1 MNYSVLIIITAVIM
15 IVLCAGMLL
24 VLRRSAEKAEMDRRI
39 AAERESAR
47 RQEELARTDQ
57 MLRTLTMMSDI
68 QDKRLDD
75 MQTELNKMAL
85 ENEIK
90 LDNIRTTLETRLNAM
105 QNDNNEQLEKMR
117 DTVDEKLQKTLEERL
132 AKSFGLVNDQLEKV
146 TKGFGEM
153 NALASNVGDL
163 KKVLSNIKTRG
174 NLGELQLGSILREIL
189 APEQFEENVET
200 RKGSGERVEFAVR
213 LPGDGD
219 GVVYLPIDAKF
230 PGDTYAALV
239 DAYEEGDRYLIEQA
253 KKNLRNVLRKEAK
266 DIRGKYI
273 DPPATTDFAVM
284 FLPVEGLYAEAV
296 RLGMVE
302 ELQQNEFKINL
313 AGPTTMAALLN
324 SLQMGFRTLA
334 IQKHSS
340 EVWDTLAGV
349 KTEFAKF
356 ADALEKVQNKL
367 GQANNDLTNLV
378 GVRTRQINRKLKDVE
393 TLDDYD
399 SDLFLP
405 DAEVWMGPDDEG
417 EQQ

>member
-1 MNYSVLIIITAVIM
+1 MNSTVMMIITAAVLIVVVIAALILM
-15 IVLCAGMLL
+15 KRQAA
-24 VLRRSAEKAEMDRRI
+24 SAEMERRLL
-39 AAERESAR
+39 AERENAR
-47 RQEELARTDQ
+47 LREEARRTDQ
-57 MLRTLTMMSDI
+57 MIETLRMMSDV

-75 MQTELNKMAL
+75 LQTELNRMAL

-90 LDNIRTTLETRLNAM
+90 LDNIRTTLETRLNSM

-132 AKSFGLVNDQLEKV
+132 AKSFSLVNDQLEKV

-163 KKVLSNIKTRG
+163 KKVLSNVKTRG

-189 APEQFEENVET
+189 APEQFDENVET

-219 GVVYLPIDAKF
+219 SVVYLPIDAKF
-230 PGDTYAALV
+230 PADTYAALV
-239 DAYEEGDRYLIEQA
+239 DAYERGDRNDVDRA
-253 KKNLRNVLRKEAK
+253 KKALRAVLRKEAK
-266 DIRGKYI
+266 DIREKYI

-296 RLGMVE
+296 RIGMVE
-302 ELQQNEFKINL
+302 ELQQNEFKVNL

-356 ADALEKVQNKL
+356 AGALEKVQTKL
-367 GQANNDLTNLV
+367 GQASSDLTDLV

-393 TLDDYD
+393 TLDGYD

-405 DAEVWMGPDDEG
+405 DAEDVMTE
-417 EQQ
+417 E

>member
-1 MNYSVLIIITAVIM
+1 MNSTVMMIITAAVLIVVVIAALILM
-15 IVLCAGMLL
+15 KRQAA
-24 VLRRSAEKAEMDRRI
+24 SAEMERRLL
-39 AAERESAR
+39 AERENAR
-47 RQEELARTDQ
+47 LREEARRTDQ
-57 MLRTLTMMSDI
+57 MIETLRMMSDV

-75 MQTELNKMAL
+75 LQTELNRMAL

-90 LDNIRTTLETRLNAM
+90 LDNIRTTLETRLNSM

-117 DTVDEKLQKTLEERL
+117 DTVDEKLQKTLEDRL
-132 AKSFGLVNDQLEKV
+132 AKSFSLVNDQLEKV

-163 KKVLSNIKTRG
+163 KKVLSNVKTRG

-219 GVVYLPIDAKF
+219 SVVYLPIDAKF
-230 PGDTYAALV
+230 PADTYAALV
-239 DAYEEGDRYLIEQA
+239 DAYERGDRNDVDRA
-253 KKNLRNVLRKEAK
+253 KKALRTVLRKEAK
-266 DIRGKYI
+266 DIREKYI

-296 RLGMVE
+296 RIGMVE
-302 ELQQNEFKINL
+302 ELQQNEFKVNL

-356 ADALEKVQNKL
+356 AGALEKVQTKL
-367 GQANNDLTNLV
+367 GQASSDLTDLV

-393 TLDDYD
+393 TLDGYD

-405 DAEVWMGPDDEG
+405 DADDVMTE
-417 EQQ
+417 E

>member
-1 MNYSVLIIITAVIM
+1 MNSTVMMIITAAVLIVVVIAALILM
-15 IVLCAGMLL
+15 KRQAA
-24 VLRRSAEKAEMDRRI
+24 SAEMERRLL
-39 AAERESAR
+39 AERENNRLREEAR
-47 RQEELARTDQ
+47 RTDQ
-57 MLRTLTMMSDI
+57 MIETLRMMSDV

-75 MQTELNKMAL
+75 LQTELNRMAL

-90 LDNIRTTLETRLNAM
+90 LDNIRTTLETRLNSM

-132 AKSFGLVNDQLEKV
+132 AKSFSLVNDQLEKV

-163 KKVLSNIKTRG
+163 KKVLSNVKTRG

-189 APEQFEENVET
+189 APEQFDENVET

-219 GVVYLPIDAKF
+219 SVVYLPIDAKF
-230 PGDTYAALV
+230 PADTYAALV
-239 DAYEEGDRYLIEQA
+239 DAYERGDRNDVDRA
-253 KKNLRNVLRKEAK
+253 KKALRAVLRKEAK
-266 DIRGKYI
+266 DIREKYI

-296 RLGMVE
+296 RIGMVE
-302 ELQQNEFKINL
+302 ELQQNEFKVNL

-356 ADALEKVQNKL
+356 AGALEKVQTKL
-367 GQANNDLTNLV
+367 GQASSDLTDLV

-393 TLDDYD
+393 TLDGYD

-405 DAEVWMGPDDEG
+405 DADDVMTE
-417 EQQ
+417 E

>member
-163 KKVLSNIKTRG
+163 KKVLSNVKTRG

-405 DAEVWMGPDDEG
+405 DAEVWLGSDDEG

>member
-163 KKVLSNIKTRG
+163 KKVLSNVKTRG

>member
-163 KKVLSNIKTRG
+163 KKVLSNVKTRG

-405 DAEVWMGPDDEG
+405 DAEVWSGPDDEG

>member
-1 MNYSVLIIITAVIM
+1 MIITAAVLIVVVIAALILM
-15 IVLCAGMLL
+15 KRQAA
-24 VLRRSAEKAEMDRRI
+24 SAEMERRLL
-39 AAERESAR
+39 AERENAR
-47 RQEELARTDQ
+47 LREEARRTDQ
-57 MLRTLTMMSDI
+57 MIETLRMMSDV

-75 MQTELNKMAL
+75 LQTELNRMAL

-90 LDNIRTTLETRLNAM
+90 LDNIRTTLETRLNSM

-132 AKSFGLVNDQLEKV
+132 AKSFSLVNDQLEKV
-146 TKGFGEM
+146 TRGFGEM

-163 KKVLSNIKTRG
+163 KKVLSNVKTRG

-189 APEQFEENVET
+189 APEQFDENVET

-219 GVVYLPIDAKF
+219 SVVYLPIDAKF
-230 PGDTYAALV
+230 PADTYAALV
-239 DAYEEGDRYLIEQA
+239 DAYERGDRNDVDRA
-253 KKNLRNVLRKEAK
+253 KKALRTVLRKEAK
-266 DIRGKYI
+266 DIREKYI

-296 RLGMVE
+296 RIGMVE
-302 ELQQNEFKINL
+302 ELQQNEFKVNL

-356 ADALEKVQNKL
+356 AGALEKVQTKL
-367 GQANNDLTNLV
+367 GQASNDLTDLV

-393 TLDDYD
+393 TLDGYD

-405 DAEVWMGPDDEG
+405 DADDVMTE
-417 EQQ
+417 E

>member
-1 MNYSVLIIITAVIM
+1 MNSTVMMIITAAVLIVVVIAALILM
-15 IVLCAGMLL
+15 KRQAA
-24 VLRRSAEKAEMDRRI
+24 SAEMERRLL
-39 AAERESAR
+39 AERENAR
-47 RQEELARTDQ
+47 LREEARRTDQ
-57 MLRTLTMMSDI
+57 MIETLRMMSDV

-75 MQTELNKMAL
+75 LQTELNRMAL

-90 LDNIRTTLETRLNAM
+90 LDNIRTTLETRLNSM

-132 AKSFGLVNDQLEKV
+132 AKSFSLVNDQLEKV

-163 KKVLSNIKTRG
+163 KKVLSNVKTRG

-189 APEQFEENVET
+189 APEQFDENVET

-219 GVVYLPIDAKF
+219 SVVYLPIDAKF
-230 PGDTYAALV
+230 PADTYAALV
-239 DAYEEGDRYLIEQA
+239 DAYERGDRNDVDRA
-253 KKNLRNVLRKEAK
+253 KKALRTVLRKEAK
-266 DIRGKYI
+266 DIREKYI

-296 RLGMVE
+296 RIGMVE
-302 ELQQNEFKINL
+302 ELQQNEFKVNL

-356 ADALEKVQNKL
+356 AGALEKVQTKL
-367 GQANNDLTNLV
+367 GQASSDLTDLV

-393 TLDDYD
+393 TLDGYD

-405 DAEVWMGPDDEG
+405 DADDVMTE
-417 EQQ
+417 E

>member
-1 MNYSVLIIITAVIM
+1 MNYSVLIIITVVIM

-163 KKVLSNIKTRG
+163 KKVLSNVKTRG

-405 DAEVWMGPDDEG
+405 DAEVWLGPDDEG

>member
-1 MNYSVLIIITAVIM
+1 MNSTVMMIITAAVLIVVVIAALILM
-15 IVLCAGMLL
+15 KRQAA
-24 VLRRSAEKAEMDRRI
+24 SAEMERRLL
-39 AAERESAR
+39 AERENAR
-47 RQEELARTDQ
+47 LREEARRTDQ
-57 MLRTLTMMSDI
+57 MIETLRMMSDV

-75 MQTELNKMAL
+75 LQTELNRMAL

-90 LDNIRTTLETRLNAM
+90 LDNIRTTLETRLNSM

-132 AKSFGLVNDQLEKV
+132 AKSFSLVNDQLEKV

-163 KKVLSNIKTRG
+163 KKVLSNVKTRG

-219 GVVYLPIDAKF
+219 SVVYLPIDAKF
-230 PGDTYAALV
+230 PADTYAALV
-239 DAYEEGDRYLIEQA
+239 DAYERGDRNDVDRA
-253 KKNLRNVLRKEAK
+253 KKALRTVLRKEAK
-266 DIRGKYI
+266 DIREKYI

-296 RLGMVE
+296 RIGMVE
-302 ELQQNEFKINL
+302 ELQQNEFKVNL

-356 ADALEKVQNKL
+356 AGALEKVQTKL
-367 GQANNDLTNLV
+367 GQASSDLTDLV

-393 TLDDYD
+393 TLDGYD

-405 DAEVWMGPDDEG
+405 DADDVMTE
-417 EQQ
+417 E

>member
-1 MNYSVLIIITAVIM
+1 MNSTVMMIITAAVLIVVVIAALILM
-15 IVLCAGMLL
+15 KRQAA
-24 VLRRSAEKAEMDRRI
+24 SAEMERRLL
-39 AAERESAR
+39 AERENAR
-47 RQEELARTDQ
+47 LREEARRTDQ
-57 MLRTLTMMSDI
+57 MIETLRMMSDV

-75 MQTELNKMAL
+75 LQTELNRMAL

-90 LDNIRTTLETRLNAM
+90 LDNIRTTLETRLNSM

-132 AKSFGLVNDQLEKV
+132 AKSFSLVNDQLEKV
-146 TKGFGEM
+146 TRGFGEM

-163 KKVLSNIKTRG
+163 KKVLSNVKTRG

-219 GVVYLPIDAKF
+219 SVVYLPIDAKF
-230 PGDTYAALV
+230 PADTYAALV
-239 DAYEEGDRYLIEQA
+239 DAYERGDRNDVDRA
-253 KKNLRNVLRKEAK
+253 KKALRTVLRKEAK
-266 DIRGKYI
+266 DIREKYI

-296 RLGMVE
+296 RIGMVE
-302 ELQQNEFKINL
+302 ELQQNEFKVNL

-356 ADALEKVQNKL
+356 AGALEKVQTKL
-367 GQANNDLTNLV
+367 GQASNDLTDLV

-393 TLDDYD
+393 TLDGYD

-405 DAEVWMGPDDEG
+405 DADDVMTE
-417 EQQ
+417 E

>member
-1 MNYSVLIIITAVIM
+1 MNSTVMMIITAAVLIVVVIAALILM
-15 IVLCAGMLL
+15 KRQAA
-24 VLRRSAEKAEMDRRI
+24 SAEMERRLL
-39 AAERESAR
+39 AERENAR
-47 RQEELARTDQ
+47 LREEARRTDQ
-57 MLRTLTMMSDI
+57 MIETLRMMSDV

-75 MQTELNKMAL
+75 LQTELNRMAL

-90 LDNIRTTLETRLNAM
+90 LDNIRTTLETRLNSM

-132 AKSFGLVNDQLEKV
+132 AKSFSLVNDQLEKV

-163 KKVLSNIKTRG
+163 KKVLSNVKTRG

-189 APEQFEENVET
+189 APEQFDENVET

-219 GVVYLPIDAKF
+219 SVVYLPIDAKF
-230 PGDTYAALV
+230 PADTYAALV
-239 DAYEEGDRYLIEQA
+239 DAYERGDRNDVDRA
-253 KKNLRNVLRKEAK
+253 KKALRAVLRKEAK
-266 DIRGKYI
+266 DIREKYI

-296 RLGMVE
+296 RIGMVE
-302 ELQQNEFKINL
+302 ELQQNEFKVNL
-313 AGPTTMAALLN
+313 AGPTTTAALLN

-356 ADALEKVQNKL
+356 AGALEKVQTKL
-367 GQANNDLTNLV
+367 GQASSDLTDLV

-393 TLDDYD
+393 TLDGYD

-405 DAEVWMGPDDEG
+405 DADDVMTE
-417 EQQ
+417 E

>member
-163 KKVLSNIKTRG
+163 KKVLSNVKTRG

-405 DAEVWMGPDDEG
+405 DAEVWLEPDDEG

>member
-1 MNYSVLIIITAVIM
+1 MNSTVMMIITAAVLIVVVIAALILM
-15 IVLCAGMLL
+15 KRQAA
-24 VLRRSAEKAEMDRRI
+24 SAEMERRLL
-39 AAERESAR
+39 AERENAR
-47 RQEELARTDQ
+47 LREEARRTDQ
-57 MLRTLTMMSDI
+57 MIETLRMMSDV

-75 MQTELNKMAL
+75 LQTELNRMAL

-90 LDNIRTTLETRLNAM
+90 LDNIRTTLETRLNSM

-132 AKSFGLVNDQLEKV
+132 AKSFSLVNDQLEKV

-163 KKVLSNIKTRG
+163 KKVLSNVKTRG

-189 APEQFEENVET
+189 APEQFDENVET

-219 GVVYLPIDAKF
+219 SVVYLPIDAKF
-230 PGDTYAALV
+230 PADTYAALV
-239 DAYEEGDRYLIEQA
+239 DAYERGDRNDVDRA
-253 KKNLRNVLRKEAK
+253 KKALRTVLRKEAK
-266 DIRGKYI
+266 DIREKYI

-296 RLGMVE
+296 RIGMVE
-302 ELQQNEFKINL
+302 ELQQNEFKVNL

-356 ADALEKVQNKL
+356 AGALEKVQTKL
-367 GQANNDLTNLV
+367 GQASSDLTDLV

-393 TLDDYD
+393 TLDGYD

-405 DAEVWMGPDDEG
+405 DADDVMT
-417 EQQ
+417 

>member
-1 MNYSVLIIITAVIM
+1 MNSTVMMIITAAVLIVVVIAALILM
-15 IVLCAGMLL
+15 KRQAA
-24 VLRRSAEKAEMDRRI
+24 SAEMERRLL
-39 AAERESAR
+39 AERENAR
-47 RQEELARTDQ
+47 LREEARRTDQ
-57 MLRTLTMMSDI
+57 MIETLRMMSDV

-75 MQTELNKMAL
+75 LQTELNRMAL

-90 LDNIRTTLETRLNAM
+90 LDNIRTTLETRLNSM

-132 AKSFGLVNDQLEKV
+132 AKSFSLVNDQLEKV

-163 KKVLSNIKTRG
+163 KKVLSNVKTRG

-189 APEQFEENVET
+189 APEQFDENVET

-219 GVVYLPIDAKF
+219 SVVYLPIDAKF
-230 PGDTYAALV
+230 PADTYAALV
-239 DAYEEGDRYLIEQA
+239 DAYERGDRNDVDRA
-253 KKNLRNVLRKEAK
+253 KKALRAVLRKEAK
-266 DIRGKYI
+266 DIREKYI

-296 RLGMVE
+296 RIGMVE
-302 ELQQNEFKINL
+302 ELQQNEFKVNL

-356 ADALEKVQNKL
+356 AGALEKVQTKL
-367 GQANNDLTNLV
+367 GQASSDLTDLV

-393 TLDDYD
+393 TLDGYD

-405 DAEVWMGPDDEG
+405 DADDVMTE
-417 EQQ
+417 E

>member
-1 MNYSVLIIITAVIM
+1 MNSITMIVCAAAAVIAIAAVLIMTRRTAQM
-15 IVLCAGMLL
+15 AEFE
-24 VLRRSAEKAEMDRRI
+24 RRL

-47 RQEELARTDQ
+47 RQEDDRRADQ
-57 MLRTLTMMSDI
+57 MLKTLQMMSDI

-132 AKSFGLVNDQLEKV
+132 AKSFSLVNDQLEKV

-163 KKVLSNIKTRG
+163 KKVLSNVKTRG
-174 NLGELQLGSILREIL
+174 NLGEIQLGAILREIL
-189 APEQFEENVET
+189 APEQFDENVET

-230 PGDTYAALV
+230 PGDTYAALAE
-239 DAYEEGDRYLIEQA
+239 AYETGSRADVEQA
-253 KKNLRNVLRKEAK
+253 KKNLRAVLRKEAR
-266 DIRGKYI
+266 DIREKYI

-302 ELQQNEFKINL
+302 ELQQNEFKVNI

-349 KTEFAKF
+349 KTEFGKF

-367 GQANNDLTNLV
+367 GQANSDLTNLV
-378 GVRTRQINRKLKDVE
+378 GVRTRQINRKLKGVE

-399 SDLFLP
+399 SDIFLP
-405 DAEVWMGPDDEG
+405 DPEDIIIG
-417 EQQ
+417 EEDIS